1 MAFHDYLEPRLR
13 PNLLVSELC
22 CWRITAVRGVFVL
35 HALFSSN
42 FFVLRI
48 FEEKKKNKR
57 HCSEQTIRPNWEIK
71 KEDSSCYLLL
81 VSVLHRQ
88 TFIFLGFVLM
98 CSTLFHSLYE
108 GLIIGNAGYV
118 V

>member
-1 MAFHDYLEPRLR
+1 M
-13 PNLLVSELC
+13 N
-22 CWRITAVRGVFVL
+22 
-35 HALFSSN
+35 FS
-42 FFVLRI
+42 R
-48 FEEKKKNKR
+48 KAQNKR
-57 HCSEQTIRPNWEIK
+57 HCSEQTISTNWEIK

-81 VSVLHRQ
+81 LSVLHTQ

-108 GLIIGNAGYV
+108 GLIVGNARYV